1 MYVHAED
8 DLITLRHARTSKDA
22 SRMLESEVAS
32 LVASECDCAQAA
44 VEVNRL
50 KLALL
55 PSRHDGEILL
65 RYSLQSREKYH
76 PDVVNYPESIL
87 PPHIDF
93 RVYVIISI
101 R

>member
-1 MYVHAED
+1 
-8 DLITLRHARTSKDA
+8 
-22 SRMLESEVAS
+22 MLESEVAS

-65 RYSLQSREKYH
+65 RYS
-76 PDVVNYPESIL
+76 PWN
-87 PPHIDF
+87 IDF
-93 RVYVIISI
+93 CPRVHTVESLLEKG
-101 R
+101 